1 MSSSTLL
8 GPGSDLLPNAW
19 AAADGSARR
28 AGVAVFELAT
38 SVETE
43 RAADLL
49 RAVWRSNEALV
60 PANLLRT
67 VQCTGGYVYGAY
79 DDSGQLLGVSLGL
92 LASGPSLHSHITGVA
107 PSGQRRGLGLALK
120 QHQRAWA
127 LEHGLTRISWT
138 CDPLVRRN
146 VTFNLHA
153 LGAEI
158 EHYFVDHYGAMKDG
172 VNGADE
178 TDRLEFVW
186 RLDGAL
192 AAAAQNG
199 RLPMAEEA
207 PVTGHRTIALP
218 ADIEALRLIDPDRAR
233 AWRHEVRDALV
244 PALADGLVV
253 RGVTASGSLLLTAS
267 EASYP

>member
-8 GPGSDLLPNAW
+8 GPRSDVLPGAW
-19 AAADGSARR
+19 ASADRSARR
-28 AGVAVFELAT
+28 AGVAVLELGTAAD
-38 SVETE
+38 TE

-49 RAVWRSNEALV
+49 RAVWRSTESPV

-67 VQCTGGYVYGAY
+67 VQCNGGYAFGAY

-92 LASGPSLHSHITGVA
+92 LATGPSLHSHITGVA

-153 LGAEI
+153 LGAEV
-158 EHYFVDHYGAMKDG
+158 EHYFVDHYGAMMDG
-172 VNGADE
+172 VNSADE

-186 RLDGAL
+186 RLDGERAVAAQEGRL
-192 AAAAQNG
+192 VPADPAAAGA
-199 RLPMAEEA
+199 RTVDLP
-207 PVTGHRTIALP
+207 T
-218 ADIEALRLIDPDRAR
+218 DIEALRVADPNRAR
-233 AWRHEVRDALV
+233 GWRHAVRDALV
-244 PALADGLVV
+244 PALAEGLVV
-253 RGVTASGSLLLTAS
+253 RGVTASGSLLLTAE
-267 EASYP
+267 EASPL

>member
-8 GPGSDLLPNAW
+8 GPGSDLLPGAVT
-19 AAADGSARR
+19 AADGSARR
-28 AGVAVFELAT
+28 AGVTVLELGT
-38 SVETE
+38 SAETE
-43 RAADLL
+43 RAAELL
-49 RAVWRSNEALV
+49 RSVWRSSEAPV

-67 VQCTGGYVYGAY
+67 VQCTGGYVFGAY

-127 LEHGLTRISWT
+127 LEHGLTQISWT

-146 VTFNLHA
+146 VVFNLHA
-153 LGAEI
+153 LGAEV

-186 RLDGAL
+186 RLDSTL
-192 AAAAQNG
+192 AVTAQNG
-199 RLPMAEEA
+199 RLPLA
-207 PVTGHRTIALP
+207 PESPGHRTIALP
-218 ADIEALRLIDPDRAR
+218 ADIEALRAADPAKARGWRRA
-233 AWRHEVRDALV
+233 VRDALV
-244 PALADGLVV
+244 PALDDGLIV
-253 RGVTASGSLLLTAS
+253 RGVTASGSLLLTAQ
-267 EASYP
+267 EASTP